1 MIKKYV
7 ILASTLVLSACA
19 ATQPTPPITLAP
31 TAVFT
36 SQPWANHKALNL
48 TSVDKAPNSY
58 IAVIDSGTENVQV
71 IQPQQQI
78 SATLRQALAQ
88 QLTGQGFSITDSAT
102 STMAITVEKAL
113 VTVKQGL
120 VKYSMHSE
128 LQLQLT
134 VNTPNG
140 QFIKHYSGRSSR
152 EDALK
157 ASPKDI
163 ATSMNKLMDSV
174 LNEIASDSELNKYL
188 TENI

>member
-1 MIKKYV
+1 MKKYV
-7 ILASTLVLSACA
+7 LLASTLVLSACA
-19 ATQPTPPITLAP
+19 ATQPTPPITLTP

-58 IAVIDSGTENVQV
+58 IAAIDSGTENVQV
-71 IQPQQQI
+71 IQPQQPV
-78 SATLRQALAQ
+78 STTLRQVLAQ
-88 QLTGQGFSITDSAT
+88 QLSGQGFSITDSAT
-102 STMAITVEKAL
+102 STMMVTVEKAL

-120 VKYSMHSE
+120 VKYNMHSE

-134 VNTPNG
+134 VNTPDG
-140 QFIKHYSGRSSR
+140 QFIKRYSGRSSR

-157 ASPKDI
+157 ASDKDI
-163 ATSMNKLMDSV
+163 ATSMNKLMNSV

-188 TENI
+188 TENV

>member
-1 MIKKYV
+1 MINKYV

-19 ATQPTPPITLAP
+19 ATPPAPPLTLTP
-31 TAVFT
+31 TAVST
-36 SQPWANHKALNL
+36 AHPWANNKALNL
-48 TSVDKAPNSY
+48 ISIDKAPNGY
-58 IAVIDSGTENVQV
+58 IAAIDSGTENVQI
-71 IQPQQQI
+71 IQPQQPI
-78 SATLRQALAQ
+78 AATLRQVLAQ
-88 QLTGQGFSITDSAT
+88 QLTGQGFKVTDSAT

-120 VKYSMHSE
+120 IKYNMRSE
-128 LQLQLT
+128 LQLELT
-134 VNTPNG
+134 VDTPNG

-157 ASPKDI
+157 ASAKDI

-174 LNEIASDSELNKYL
+174 LNEIANDSELNKYL